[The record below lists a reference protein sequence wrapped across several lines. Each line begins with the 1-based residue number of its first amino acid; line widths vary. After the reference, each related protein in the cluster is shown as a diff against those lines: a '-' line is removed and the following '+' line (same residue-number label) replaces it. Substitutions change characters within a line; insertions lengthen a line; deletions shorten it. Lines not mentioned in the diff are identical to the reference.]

1 MTTAPIVVGVFS
13 TTTEVHRPPGAG
25 SMPRFMMIHDGRMG
39 ISHGIS
45 MGIPRDRVFIWD
57 FHGMM
62 VTLW

>member
-1 MTTAPIVVGVFS
+1 MM
-13 TTTEVHRPPGAG
+13 AG
-25 SMPRFMMIHDGRMG
+25 WGFPMG
-39 ISHGIS
+39 IP